1 MAMEN
6 YEMKRQFI
14 LLDSNQEPKIIT
26 DNVDDIVD
34 YLIAEDE
41 EGCWEAI
48 DNINNSLETPFG
60 YDNME
65 EFAYWMKRDI
75 EDALV
80 EEYVFDVPHMTSYS
94 IWDFEMYVK
103 KSK

>member
-1 MAMEN
+1 MTMEN

-14 LLDSNQEPKIIT
+14 LLDSNQEPEIIT
-26 DNVDDIVD
+26 DNVDDIID
-34 YLIAEDE
+34 YLIAKDRE
-41 EGCWEAI
+41 ECWEAI
-48 DNINNSLETPFG
+48 DNINNSLETPIN

-65 EFAYWMKRDI
+65 GFAYWMKNDI
-75 EDALV
+75 EDALTK
-80 EEYVFDVPHMTSYS
+80 EYVFDVPHMTSYS